1 MIAATGCRAYANHL
15 DVVCQRRGAIDFLS
29 QSIEGPGMS
38 ILRLSL
44 VVAALAVCVVLA
56 LTNPT
61 PEQYLGFVQA
71 ELNRAMDRMD
81 GTTPEREGTVVRN
94 IFRRH
99 SQELLN
105 SIVRPHTLRQN
116 WGLLSRFETTV
127 LGTKVVVIGIG
138 NQFIPVE
145 GVDEAILSLGRQVF

>member
-1 MIAATGCRAYANHL
+1 
-15 DVVCQRRGAIDFLS
+15 
-29 QSIEGPGMS
+29 MS
-38 ILRLSL
+38 LLRLSL
-44 VVAALAVCVVLA
+44 VVSALAASVVLA

-61 PEQYLGFVQA
+61 TDQYLSFVQA
-71 ELNRAMDRMD
+71 ELTKAMDRMD
-81 GTTPEREGTVVRN
+81 QSTSEREGTVVRN

-105 SIVRPHTLRQN
+105 SMVRPHTMRQN

-127 LGTKVVVIGIG
+127 LGTRVVVIGIG

-145 GVDEAILSLGRQVF
+145 GVDEAILTLGHRVF

>member
-1 MIAATGCRAYANHL
+1 
-15 DVVCQRRGAIDFLS
+15 
-29 QSIEGPGMS
+29 MS

-44 VVAALAVCVVLA
+44 VVAALAVSVVLA

-61 PEQYLGFVQA
+61 TEQYLGFVQT
-71 ELNRAMDRMD
+71 ELNKAMDRMD
-81 GTTPEREGTVVRN
+81 GSTPQREGTVVRN

-105 SIVRPHTLRQN
+105 SMVRPHTLRQN

-127 LGTKVVVIGIG
+127 LGTRVVVIGIG
-138 NQFIPVE
+138 TQFIPVE
-145 GVDEAILSLGRQVF
+145 GVDEAVLTLGRHIF

>member
-1 MIAATGCRAYANHL
+1 
-15 DVVCQRRGAIDFLS
+15 
-29 QSIEGPGMS
+29 MS

-44 VVAALAVCVVLA
+44 VVAALAVRVVLA

-61 PEQYLGFVQA
+61 TDQYLGFVQA

-81 GTTPEREGTVVRN
+81 GSTPEREGTVVRN

-105 SIVRPHTLRQN
+105 SMVRPHTIRQN

-127 LGTKVVVIGIG
+127 LSTRVVVIGIG

-145 GVDEAILSLGRQVF
+145 GVDEAILSLGRHVF